1 MTDRATARMI
11 ELDEEDELIKFKKTY
26 QYHILVRKTPTP
38 PPPPVFLSLFRLMN
52 KQVQLLVLI
61 KVEPSSTL
69 IDVAAGQP

>member
-26 QYHILVRKTPTP
+26 QYHILVRKNPT